1 MKKKLNYK
9 IPLLFAVVAAFA
21 MFVGARFSTH
31 SKADGGNSDPD
42 ALFQEVMMHVN
53 NDYVD
58 KPDDNKLTQAAIEG
72 MLKQLDPHSVFI
84 PASELKETN
93 EELQGNFEGI
103 GIEFNILNDTIFVV
117 TPISGGPSEKLGI
130 RAGDKIIK
138 INGKTVAGVGYKESD
153 VFKNLRGQKGTEVTV
168 SMYRKGNPGLLD
180 FKIIRDKIP
189 IYSIDASYMAS
200 PGVGYIKINRFGGT
214 TADEFNSA
222 FDKLQKQGMNNLIL
236 DLRGNPGGYLN
247 TAIEIASTFLPRGKL
262 VVYTQGRAREK
273 EVYDSKDNAPFSG
286 KVAVLIDEGSASASE
301 IVTGALQD
309 WDRALVIGRRSFG
322 KGLVQEQFPLS
333 EGSALRLT
341 IARYYTPSGRC
352 IQKSYK
358 NGVEEYYQDF
368 AKRYKSGELE
378 NKDSIKNI
386 DSLKYFTN
394 NHRVVY
400 GGGGIVPDVF
410 VPLDTTENS
419 TYLIKLLNKGAFNQ
433 YILTYTDKHRDELKN
448 RYPDFNSFDKSFIV
462 DKNFLDEFVK
472 YGEKEGVKKD
482 DKALSTSGNYIKT
495 ELKALVAR
503 QLFQN
508 DGFYEVV
515 NEDNNTYQKAL
526 QTLKDNEF
534 EKMGIVSK

>member
-9 IPLLFAVVAAFA
+9 IPLLFAIVAAFA

-31 SKADGGNSDPD
+31 PKPDNGNFDAD
-42 ALFQEVMMHVN
+42 ALFQEVMMHIN

-58 KPDDNKLTQAAIEG
+58 KPDDTKLTQAAIEG

-103 GIEFNILNDTIFVV
+103 GIEFSILNDTILVV

-138 INGKTVAGVGYKESD
+138 INGKIVAGVGYKESD
-153 VFKNLRGQKGTEVTV
+153 VFKNLRGSKGTEVDV
-168 SMYRKGNPGLLD
+168 SVRRTGNPEPLE

-189 IYSIDASYMAS
+189 IYSIDASYMAK
-200 PGVGYIKINRFGGT
+200 PGVGYIKISRFGGT
-214 TADEFNSA
+214 TSDEFNTA
-222 FDKLQKQGMNNLIL
+222 FEQLKKQGMENLIL

-247 TAIEIASTFLPRGKL
+247 TAIDIASDFLPRGKL

-273 EVYDSKDNAPFSG
+273 EVYNSKDNAPFKG
-286 KVAVLIDEGSASASE
+286 KVAVLVDEGSASASE

-322 KGLVQEQFPLS
+322 KGLVQEQYPLS
-333 EGSALRLT
+333 DGSALRLT

-368 AKRYKSGELE
+368 TRRYKSGELE
-378 NKDSIKNI
+378 NVDSIIVI
-386 DSLKYFTN
+386 DSLKFYTN

-400 GGGGIVPDVF
+400 GGGGIIPDVF
-410 VPLDTTENS
+410 VPLDTSENS
-419 TYLIKLLNKGAFNQ
+419 VYLIKLLNKGAFNQ
-433 YILTYTDKHRDELKN
+433 FILTYTENHRDQLKSK
-448 RYPDFNSFDKSFIV
+448 YPDFKTFDKEFTV
-462 DKNFLDEFVK
+462 DQNFLDEFVK
-472 YGEKEGVKKD
+472 YGEKEGVKRDNKSL
-482 DKALSTSGNYIKT
+482 AISGNYIKT

-515 NEDNNTYQKAL
+515 NESNNTYQKAL
-526 QTLKDNEF
+526 ETMTGNEF
-534 EKMGIVSK
+534 KKMGIVEK

>member
-31 SKADGGNSDPD
+31 SKPDNGNYDPD
-42 ALFQEVMMHVN
+42 ALFQEVMMHIN

-72 MLKQLDPHSVFI
+72 VLKQLDPHSVFI
-84 PASELKETN
+84 PAAELKETN

-138 INGKTVAGVGYKESD
+138 IDGKTVAGTGFKESD
-153 VFKNLRGQKGTEVTV
+153 VFKNLRGPKGTEVNV
-168 SMYRKGNPGLLD
+168 SIYRAGNPGLLD
-180 FKIIRDKIP
+180 FKITRDKIP
-189 IYSIDASYMAS
+189 IYSIDASYMAA
-200 PGVGYIKINRFGGT
+200 PGIGYIKISRFGGT
-214 TADEFNSA
+214 TADEFNTA
-222 FDKLQKQGMNNLIL
+222 YTKLQKQGMNNLIL
-236 DLRGNPGGYLN
+236 DLRDNPGGYLN
-247 TAIEIASTFLPRGKL
+247 TAIDIASQFIPRGKL

-273 EVYDSKDNAPFSG
+273 EVYNSKDNAPFQG

-322 KGLVQEQFPLS
+322 KGLVQEQYPLS
-333 EGSALRLT
+333 DGSALRLT

-378 NKDSIKNI
+378 NKDSIKVI
-386 DSLKYFTN
+386 DSLKFFTN

-419 TYLIKLLNKGAFNQ
+419 TYLVKLLNKGAFNQ
-433 YILTYTDKHRDELKN
+433 YILSYTDKHRAELESK
-448 RYPDFNSFDKSFIV
+448 YPDFNTFDRNFNI
-462 DKNFLDEFVK
+462 DKNFLNEFVK
-472 YGEKEGVKKD
+472 YGEKDGVKRD
-482 DKALSTSGNYIKT
+482 DKALAISENYIKT

-508 DGFYEVV
+508 DGFYQVV
-515 NEDNNTYQKAL
+515 NQDNNTYQKAL
-526 QTLKDNEF
+526 QTLNDNEF

>member
-21 MFVGARFSTH
+21 MFVGARFSSH
-31 SKADGGNSDPD
+31 SKADGGISDPSS
-42 ALFQEVMMHVN
+42 LFQEVMMRIN
-53 NDYVD
+53 SEYVD
-58 KPDDNKLTQAAIEG
+58 KPDDAKLTQAAIEG
-72 MLKQLDPHSVFI
+72 MLKELDPHSVFI
-84 PASELKETN
+84 PASELKAST

-138 INGKTVAGVGYKESD
+138 IDGKNVAGVKYKESD
-153 VFKNLRGQKGTEVTV
+153 VFKHLRGAKGTDVTV
-168 SMYRKGNPGLLD
+168 SILRSGNPGLLD
-180 FKIIRDKIP
+180 FKITRDKIP

-200 PGVGYIKINRFGGT
+200 PGIGYIKISRFGST
-214 TADEFNSA
+214 TADEFSSA
-222 FDKLQKQGMNNLIL
+222 FEKLQKQGMTSLVL

-247 TAIEIASTFLPRGKL
+247 IAIDIASEFIPKGKL
-262 VVYTQGRAREK
+262 IVYTEGRASEK
-273 EVYDSKDNAPFSG
+273 AVYNSKDYSPFKG

-322 KGLVQEQFPLS
+322 KGLVQQQYPLS
-333 EGSALRLT
+333 DGSALRLT

-358 NGVEEYYQDF
+358 NGVEDYYQDF

-378 NKDSIKNI
+378 NKDSIKVI
-386 DSLKYFTN
+386 DSLKYYTN
-394 NHRVVY
+394 NHRAVY

-410 VPLDTTENS
+410 VPLDTSENS
-419 TYLIKLLNKGAFNQ
+419 TYLIKLLNKGVFNQ
-433 YILTYTDKHRDELKN
+433 YVLTYTDKHRTELTGK
-448 RYPDFNSFDKSFIV
+448 YPDFATF
-462 DKNFLDEFVK
+462 DKNFVTDNSFINDFVK
-472 YGEKEGVKKD
+472 YGEKAGVKKD
-482 DKALSTSGNYIKT
+482 EKAMAISGSFIKN

-508 DGFYEVV
+508 DGFYQVV
-515 NEDNNTYQKAL
+515 NETNNVYLKAI
-526 QTLKDNEF
+526 QSIKDNSF
-534 EKMGIVSK
+534 EKDGIVSK

>member
-21 MFVGARFSTH
+21 MFVGARFSSR
-31 SKADGGNSDPD
+31 SKTDGGISDPSS
-42 ALFQEVMMHVN
+42 LFQEVMMRIN
-53 NDYVD
+53 SEYVD

-72 MLKQLDPHSVFI
+72 MLKELDPHSVFI
-84 PASELKETN
+84 PASELKANT

-138 INGKTVAGVGYKESD
+138 IDGNTVAGVKYKESD
-153 VFKNLRGQKGTEVTV
+153 VFKHLRGAKGTDVTV
-168 SMYRKGNPGLLD
+168 SIYRAGNPGLLD
-180 FKIIRDKIP
+180 FKITRDKIP
-189 IYSIDASYMAS
+189 IYSVDASYMAS
-200 PGVGYIKINRFGGT
+200 PGIGYIKINRFGST
-214 TADEFNSA
+214 TADEFNTA
-222 FDKLQKQGMNNLIL
+222 FEKLQKEGMTNLVL
-236 DLRGNPGGYLN
+236 DLRDNPGGYLN
-247 TAIEIASTFLPRGKL
+247 IAIDIASEFIPRGKL
-262 VVYTQGRAREK
+262 IVYTQGRAHEK
-273 EVYDSKDNAPFSG
+273 EVYNSKDYSPFKG

-322 KGLVQEQFPLS
+322 KGLVQQQYPLS
-333 EGSALRLT
+333 DGSALRLT

-358 NGVEEYYQDF
+358 NGVEDYYQDF

-378 NKDSIKNI
+378 NKDSIKVI
-386 DSLKYFTN
+386 DSLKYYTN
-394 NHRVVY
+394 NHRAVY

-419 TYLIKLLNKGAFNQ
+419 TYLIKLLNKGVFNQ
-433 YILTYTDKHRDELKN
+433 YVLTYTDKHRAELASK
-448 RYPDFNSFDKSFIV
+448 YPDFATF
-462 DKNFLDEFVK
+462 DKNFVTDNNFINNFVK
-472 YGEKEGVKKD
+472 YGEKSGVKKD
-482 DKALSTSGNYIKT
+482 DKALAISGNYIRN

-508 DGFYEVV
+508 DGFFQVV
-515 NEDNNTYQKAL
+515 NESNNMYQKAL
-526 QTLKDNEF
+526 QSIKDDSF
-534 EKMGIVSK
+534 EKTGIVSK

>member
-9 IPLLFAVVAAFA
+9 IPFLFAVVAAFA

-31 SKADGGNSDPD
+31 SKADSGNDPD

-84 PASELKETN
+84 PASELKSTN

-138 INGKTVAGVGYKESD
+138 IDGKTVAGVGYKESD
-153 VFKNLRGQKGTEVTV
+153 VFKHLRGQKGTDVTV

-180 FKIIRDKIP
+180 FKITRDKIP
-189 IYSIDASYMAS
+189 IYSIDASYMAA

-222 FDKLQKQGMNNLIL
+222 YSKLQKQGMNNLIL

-247 TAIEIASTFLPRGKL
+247 TAIEIASTFLPKGKL

-273 EVYDSKDNAPFSG
+273 EVYNSKDNAPFSG

-378 NKDSIKNI
+378 SKDSIKNI

-394 NHRVVY
+394 KRRVVY

-433 YILTYTDKHRDELKN
+433 YMLSYTDKHRDELKSK
-448 RYPDFNSFDKSFIV
+448 YPDFYSFDKNFVI
-462 DKNFLDEFVK
+462 DKDILGDFVK
-472 YGEKEGVKKD
+472 YGEKEGIKKD
-482 DKALSTSGNYIKT
+482 DKALATSGNYIKT

-508 DGFYEVV
+508 DGFYQIV
-515 NEDNNTYQKAL
+515 NQDNNTYQKAL
-526 QTLKDNEF
+526 QSLKDDAF

>member
-21 MFVGARFSTH
+21 MFVGARFSSH
-31 SKADGGNSDPD
+31 SKADGGISDPSS
-42 ALFQEVMMHVN
+42 LFQEVMMRIN
-53 NDYVD
+53 SEYVD
-58 KPDDNKLTQAAIEG
+58 KPDDAKLTQAAIEG
-72 MLKQLDPHSVFI
+72 MLKELDPHSVFI
-84 PASELKETN
+84 PASELKAST

-138 INGKTVAGVGYKESD
+138 IDGKNVAGVKYKESD
-153 VFKNLRGQKGTEVTV
+153 VFKHLRGAKGTDVTV
-168 SMYRKGNPGLLD
+168 SILRSGNPGLLD
-180 FKIIRDKIP
+180 FKITRDKIP

-200 PGVGYIKINRFGGT
+200 PGIGYIKISRFGST
-214 TADEFNSA
+214 TADEFSSA
-222 FDKLQKQGMNNLIL
+222 FEKLQKQGMTSLVL

-247 TAIEIASTFLPRGKL
+247 IAIDIASEFIPKGKL
-262 VVYTQGRAREK
+262 IVYTEGRASEK
-273 EVYDSKDNAPFSG
+273 AVYNSKDYSPFKG

-322 KGLVQEQFPLS
+322 KGLVQQQYPLS
-333 EGSALRLT
+333 DGSALRLT

-358 NGVEEYYQDF
+358 NGVEDYYQDF

-378 NKDSIKNI
+378 NKDSIKVI
-386 DSLKYFTN
+386 DSLKYYTN
-394 NHRVVY
+394 NHRAVY

-410 VPLDTTENS
+410 VPLDTSENS
-419 TYLIKLLNKGAFNQ
+419 TYLIKLLNKGVFNQ
-433 YILTYTDKHRDELKN
+433 YVLTYTDKHRTELTGK
-448 RYPDFNSFDKSFIV
+448 YPDFATFDKSFVTDNSFIN
-462 DKNFLDEFVK
+462 DFVK
-472 YGEKEGVKKD
+472 YGEKSGVKKD
-482 DKALSTSGNYIKT
+482 EKAMAISGSFIKN

-508 DGFYEVV
+508 DGFYQVV
-515 NEDNNTYQKAL
+515 NETNNVYLKAI
-526 QTLKDNEF
+526 QSIKDNSF
-534 EKMGIVSK
+534 EKDGIVSK